1 MLNAQWGLM
10 IWTLIT
16 FVVAVGVLWKF
27 AFGPLQRIIDQ
38 RRTEI
43 RESME
48 AAEATRDEAARLLA
62 EYKET
67 LASVRAEAEEILERS
82 HKAGET
88 TRDEIVEEARRR
100 AQHTVD
106 EAQVQIER
114 EVRAALLQLKTEIAG
129 LTLAAAEQIIGKS
142 LDDAD
147 HRRLIDEALEGAH
160 LDDLELGGGR

>member
-16 FVVAVGVLWKF
+16 FGAAVAILWF
-27 AFGPLQRIIDQ
+27 VAFGPLQGIIDQ

-82 HKAGET
+82 HKAAEA
-88 TRDEIVEEARRR
+88 TRNEI
-100 AQHTVD
+100 VD
-106 EAQVQIER
+106 EARLQAEHTVAKAQEQIER
-114 EVRAALLQLKTEIAG
+114 DVRTALLQLKTEIAG
-129 LTLAAAEQIIGKS
+129 LTLSAAEQVIGKS

-147 HRRLIDEALEGAH
+147 HRRLIDEALEATR
-160 LDDLELGGGR
+160 LDDLQLGGGR